1 VTAAAARLVNQ
12 QQEREHSSMVL
23 STVYNINI
31 IPNSG
36 IFDLIFHQ
44 TWITIS
50 ILGFP
55 AGGYKL
61 TLIALI
67 ILVILA
73 LGAAAVIERLTGAKP
88 GQLLLTFLITLLGAY
103 VFEVYV
109 RLPFD
114 IVIEGVALVAA
125 FLGAVV
131 IGTFFVLIRNAVRG
145 GK

>member
-1 VTAAAARLVNQ
+1 
-12 QQEREHSSMVL
+12 MVL
-23 STVYNINI
+23 STVYHIDI
-31 IPNSG
+31 IPTSG

-44 TWITIS
+44 TWIAIS

-55 AGGYKL
+55 ANGYKL

-73 LGAAAVIERLTGAKP
+73 LAAAAVIERLTGAKP

-103 VFEVYV
+103 LFQVYV
-109 RLPFD
+109 ALPFD
-114 IVIEGVALVAA
+114 IIIEGVALVAA

-131 IGTFFVLIRNAVRG
+131 IGTFYVLIRNSVRG